1 MNVWFEWEG
10 PEYDQVYYDA
20 VTASA
25 RHLREL
31 VTREQG
37 RYLNGM
43 PVYSNYASRDTT
55 LEMIY
60 GDNLPTL
67 QEIAR
72 KYDPNRIMTLAGG
85 FKLQ

>member
-20 VTASA
+20 VMAST
-25 RHLREL
+25 RHLEEL
-31 VTREQG
+31 VAQEQG
-37 RYLNGM
+37 RYLNDM
-43 PVYSNYASRDTT
+43 PMYNNYASSDTP
-55 LEMIY
+55 LERIY

-85 FKLQ
+85 FKFQ